1 MLHRSVTGRH
11 ELDGGTGDDQPNPA
25 AFREYWKDYLEFNK
39 TSLQQAPAEIRDEW
53 IVSDRAIRT
62 VLTPVLEKYDF
73 DVQRIAKEGT
83 AAEKA
88 LGEPTREAQKAQD
101 AIHAYEDRVCG
112 VATPAAADVAF
123 VADSS
128 SKAYCTTLSTLKRGF
143 EEVESSRFDP
153 QTMRTVFTADSF
165 TESLDSL
172 EESAPSDIAADQ
184 EAVSEWFRTRW
195 SDVIGEFDYDIRRI
209 WLDGTPEDRAVFT
222 LSIRT
227 SSSMNR
233 DSRPTRRRS
242 APDSRFH
249 TAGSLYSC
257 GCSASVLVVAARLS
271 GGSWWATS
279 PASRVQRGTRA
290 GRGGADAEG
299 DVRRGW
305 PNWGETDTK
314 SAPCESR
321 IEANVCRR
329 SRSGAS

>member
-1 MLHRSVTGRH
+1 MAAAGCGGAERAEAVFEPVDGTESAYCDTYRAWQVH

-25 AFREYWKDYLEFNK
+25 AFRGYWKDYLEFNK

-73 DVQRIAKEGT
+73 DVQRIANEGT

-123 VADSS
+123 KADSS
-128 SKAYCTTLSTLKRGF
+128 SKAYCTTLRTFNRGF
-143 EEVESSRFDP
+143 EQVESSRFDP

-222 LSIRT
+222 LSH
-227 SSSMNR
+227 
-233 DSRPTRRRS
+233 
-242 APDSRFH
+242 PD
-249 TAGSLYSC
+249 
-257 GCSASVLVVAARLS
+257 VVEHE
-271 GGSWWATS
+271 
-279 PASRVQRGTRA
+279 SRVTA
-290 GRGGADAEG
+290 YE
-299 DVRRGW
+299 
-305 PNWGETDTK
+305 E
-314 SAPCESR
+314 E
-321 IEANVCRR
+321 VCT
-329 SRSGAS
+329 G

>member
-1 MLHRSVTGRH
+1 MIFRRPAADGRTNRRQPSARRLLFGAATLLLSLGLGVAGAGCGGAGRAEAAFAPVDGTESAYCDTYRAWQVH

-25 AFREYWKDYLEFNK
+25 AFRGYWKDYLEFNK

-83 AAEKA
+83 AAEKS

-112 VATPAAADVAF
+112 VATPPAADVAF
-123 VADSS
+123 KADSS
-128 SKAYCTTLSTLKRGF
+128 SKAYCTTLGTFIRGF
-143 EEVESSRFDP
+143 EKVESSRFDP

-195 SDVIGEFDYDIRRI
+195 SDVIRESDYDIRRI
-209 WLDGTPEDRAVFT
+209 WLEGTPEDRAVFT
-222 LSIRT
+222 LSH
-227 SSSMNR
+227 
-233 DSRPTRRRS
+233 
-242 APDSRFH
+242 PD
-249 TAGSLYSC
+249 
-257 GCSASVLVVAARLS
+257 VV
-271 GGSWWATS
+271 
-279 PASRVQRGTRA
+279 
-290 GRGGADAEG
+290 EH
-299 DVRRGW
+299 
-305 PNWGETDTK
+305 
-314 SAPCESR
+314 ESR
-321 IEANVCRR
+321 LTAYEEEVCT
-329 SRSGAS
+329 G

>member
-1 MLHRSVTGRH
+1 MIFRRPAAGRATNWPQPSTRRRLFGPATLLLSLGLGVAAAGCGGTDRAEKAAFAPVDGTESAYCDTYRAWQVH

-25 AFREYWKDYLEFNK
+25 AFRAYWKDYLEFNK

-53 IVSDRAIRT
+53 IASDSAIRT
-62 VLTPVLEKYDF
+62 LLTPVLEEYDF

-88 LGEPTREAQKAQD
+88 LGEPTREAQQAQD

-123 VADSS
+123 KADSS
-128 SKAYCTTLSTLKRGF
+128 SKAYCTTLSTLNRGF

-153 QTMRTVFTADSF
+153 QAMRTVFTADGF

-172 EESAPSDIAADQ
+172 EESAPSDIAVDQ

-222 LSIRT
+222 LSH
-227 SSSMNR
+227 
-233 DSRPTRRRS
+233 
-242 APDSRFH
+242 PD
-249 TAGSLYSC
+249 
-257 GCSASVLVVAARLS
+257 VA
-271 GGSWWATS
+271 
-279 PASRVQRGTRA
+279 
-290 GRGGADAEG
+290 EH
-299 DVRRGW
+299 
-305 PNWGETDTK
+305 
-314 SAPCESR
+314 ESR
-321 IEANVCRR
+321 LTAYEEKVCT
-329 SRSGAS
+329 G